1 MTASNM
7 TFVATE
13 QIGEGLTLTA
23 VWSRLQSAT
32 IGEIRTNQNPNV
44 HAKSSLWHAWLRHTA
59 ATSRPMLRETGM
71 FLRRADTLSMTAPI
85 SRTSSALQPS
95 VLDSTFAG
103 SVGTLSRSPAPPQRS
118 RVTRWT

>member
-1 MTASNM
+1 
-7 TFVATE
+7 
-13 QIGEGLTLTA
+13 
-23 VWSRLQSAT
+23 
-32 IGEIRTNQNPNV
+32 
-44 HAKSSLWHAWLRHTA
+44 
-59 ATSRPMLRETGM
+59 
-71 FLRRADTLSMTAPI
+71 MTAPI